1 MVVLGLDV
9 GEKRIGLAKSDA
21 LGMFAH
27 GLGYIECD
35 SSNEHFE
42 AISKQ
47 VVESA
52 AEKIIVGLPI
62 ALDGSEGIA
71 ATKIRSF
78 IVQLLEKV
86 SVPVETWD
94 ERLSSKEA
102 MRYMQDSSLSG
113 SKKRKR
119 VDSLAA
125 QIILQNYLDS
135 CL

>member
-78 IVQLLEKV
+78 IVQLREKV